1 MRGVE
6 GVWGG
11 KRGQRACDPGHLH
24 KQDFQCAVWGLWG
37 RNVCWWVASL
47 FAWALI
53 VTCLCACRAFAEVL
67 AALQGDK
74 GRVVAVTSAEKAK
87 AVLDSRPNFWEIT
100 KVL

>member
-1 MRGVE
+1 M
-6 GVWGG
+6 
-11 KRGQRACDPGHLH
+11 
-24 KQDFQCAVWGLWG
+24 WGLWG
-37 RNVCWWVASL
+37 RNVCRWVASL

>member
-1 MRGVE
+1 M
-6 GVWGG
+6 
-11 KRGQRACDPGHLH
+11 
-24 KQDFQCAVWGLWG
+24 
-37 RNVCWWVASL
+37 
-47 FAWALI
+47 
-53 VTCLCACRAFAEVL
+53 L